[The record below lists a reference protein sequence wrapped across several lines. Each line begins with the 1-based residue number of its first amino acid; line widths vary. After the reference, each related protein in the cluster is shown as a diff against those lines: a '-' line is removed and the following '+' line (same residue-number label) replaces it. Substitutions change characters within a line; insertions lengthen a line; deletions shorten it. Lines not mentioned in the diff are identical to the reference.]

1 MSTISPALPV
11 NAQGRGLIAFFKG
24 QMKILTT
31 ILMFIICVAA
41 MPLDNV
47 KGEDSAKILSDE
59 FRSNN
64 EKRDSMSVQSNIA
77 YINKERTLYQVNEL
91 ELANRRHRNM
101 LQTYCI
107 IGTFVVILVIVF
119 VMVKIKKMND
129 RLSLSRDQMARAQN
143 IAENSMQLK
152 SVFLS
157 NMSHKIRTPLNAL
170 SGFSTILAEDTLD
183 VDTRRQFHDIIEEN
197 SKLLLKLINDVVDF
211 TSIEKGEMQFTI
223 ADHEI
228 VGICRGV
235 VSTVDKGKHTMATLR
250 FDTTLHHLVLH
261 TDVARLQQ
269 LLINLLVNAT
279 KFTSRGEIV
288 LSLRMVDG
296 NMALFSVADTGC
308 GIGKDKR
315 DKIFNR
321 FEKLD
326 ENAQGSGLG
335 LSICRIIAEHLGGQ
349 IWVDPKYENGAR
361 FCFTHPIN

>member
-1 MSTISPALPV
+1 
-11 NAQGRGLIAFFKG
+11 
-24 QMKILTT
+24 
-31 ILMFIICVAA
+31 MFIICVAA

-107 IGTFVVILVIVF
+107 IGTFVVILVLVF

-235 VSTVDKGKHTMATLR
+235 VSTVDKVKHTMATLR